1 MNHNRIFS
9 SFFSSFSLSLVFH
22 LSNAWQYIS
31 AEKENRRITSL
42 EQIYHCF
49 KIKKCPTELW
59 EQICSPQHST
69 YSKSVTK
76 EVSPVMEYGGV
87 LPRIRL
93 SGHTRSLN
101 RLHGFWGEELFFQ
114 SFLLGRVSLKSYV
127 LSLQII
133 FEAIRGVSMR
143 SDTAIDDILFQA
155 GPCLG
160 KFKLTFLRRHLASHT
175 VFFVLRRYVFP

>member
-1 MNHNRIFS
+1 MEVLFQES
-9 SFFSSFSLSLVFH
+9 GFQDTLDPWTDCMVF
-22 LSNAWQYIS
+22 
-31 AEKENRRITSL
+31 
-42 EQIYHCF
+42 
-49 KIKKCPTELW
+49 
-59 EQICSPQHST
+59 
-69 YSKSVTK
+69 
-76 EVSPVMEYGGV
+76 G
-87 LPRIRL
+87 
-93 SGHTRSLN
+93 
-101 RLHGFWGEELFFQ
+101 GEELFFQ